1 MALMENSLI
10 TDEKPVKT
18 SVGSRIKFFFKETF
32 RPHSKEEYAEV
43 FTRGL
48 GANCSEEVARKLPW
62 LYIRVFAL
70 NLVLFAITAIT
81 FRVARYSADYL
92 TAILFGGLLFNI
104 PLCILFFELYPKR
117 DLSLLKLFAV
127 LVIGGVVS
135 TILITLGY
143 EFIYSTDSEPNAWIS
158 TLWVGFWEEF
168 IKGAVAIAA
177 IALLK
182 RKDPLLC
189 FLIGSAVGTGY
200 SFTEDLGYIYSLSR
214 SDGVSWLVLTSVG
227 RGLSCVC
234 SRAPWTA
241 MIAWAYSKFKKP
253 FINFRF
259 YGIAV
264 AMMALHYFAD
274 VPFFDDNLNILRS
287 VTVGWAIE
295 AAVVAAIFVAV
306 FFVLKG
312 YFKELYTEEKP
323 ALFQPAALDKRA
335 RLSQAANV
343 TAVLC
348 AALLSVLACVGC
360 CVSVGNKLVY
370 DKIFSDSEFIAFV
383 QCNLSFNYNLKRE
396 YDAGQ
401 VDYSQFKSDGVLRG
415 ATQKVVDDESG
426 YEYFYVYKFE
436 NKDKIPVLQSV
447 GVRLEKLYYLRQM
460 VVFEDHYYTYY
471 GYPPEY
477 PPVDESLW
485 NENDGNEDD
494 GNGDGEEPEET
505 PKPLKVI
512 NFFNILDANC
522 GYSMEGGCFEINNG
536 KTEFVGLGAIIA
548 LSALA
553 GATLIGGSAAF
564 ITLKIK
570 ARREENV

>member
-1 MALMENSLI
+1 MENSLI

-189 FLIGSAVGTGY
+189 FLIGFAVGTGY

-227 RGLSCVC
+227 RGL
-234 SRAPWTA
+234 R
-241 MIAWAYSKFKKP
+241 
-253 FINFRF
+253 
-259 YGIAV
+259 
-264 AMMALHYFAD
+264 
-274 VPFFDDNLNILRS
+274 
-287 VTVGWAIE
+287 
-295 AAVVAAIFVAV
+295 
-306 FFVLKG
+306 
-312 YFKELYTEEKP
+312 
-323 ALFQPAALDKRA
+323 
-335 RLSQAANV
+335 
-343 TAVLC
+343 
-348 AALLSVLACVGC
+348 
-360 CVSVGNKLVY
+360 
-370 DKIFSDSEFIAFV
+370 
-383 QCNLSFNYNLKRE
+383 
-396 YDAGQ
+396 
-401 VDYSQFKSDGVLRG
+401 
-415 ATQKVVDDESG
+415 
-426 YEYFYVYKFE
+426 
-436 NKDKIPVLQSV
+436 
-447 GVRLEKLYYLRQM
+447 
-460 VVFEDHYYTYY
+460 
-471 GYPPEY
+471 
-477 PPVDESLW
+477 
-485 NENDGNEDD
+485 
-494 GNGDGEEPEET
+494 
-505 PKPLKVI
+505 
-512 NFFNILDANC
+512 
-522 GYSMEGGCFEINNG
+522 
-536 KTEFVGLGAIIA
+536 
-548 LSALA
+548 
-553 GATLIGGSAAF
+553 
-564 ITLKIK
+564 
-570 ARREENV
+570 